1 MDQMSDA
8 DLVALARA
16 GDRDAFGKLAERY
29 SPMARRVAY
38 RALSHHDA
46 AQEITQ
52 EAIVQAYLSLDRLR
66 NPDRFQSWLYRIVL
80 NLCRHHIRDRAAN
93 RTLSYKSLVGGTTGA
108 GLLTSDTEPGP
119 QEVAEARELA
129 RSVRDAVDMLSPSN
143 RAATLMYYF
152 DQPTVREIA
161 LHLGISISAVK
172 GRLHKS
178 RNILRETLEPLT
190 ALLEGVSARTKG
202 EMKVMVKVSIADILG
217 IENTDE
223 ETGRTTQ
230 QFVDVLKE
238 DGGNRAFPIWVGPAE
253 GEAIVM
259 GLKDI

>member
-1 MDQMSDA
+1 MDQMLDA
-8 DLVALARA
+8 ELAALARA
-16 GDRDAFGKLAERY
+16 RDRDAFGKLTERY
-29 SPMARRVAY
+29 SLMARGHSAG
-38 RALSHHDA
+38 
-46 AQEITQ
+46 
-52 EAIVQAYLSLDRLR
+52 YLSLDRLR

-93 RTLSYKSLVGGTTGA
+93 RTLSYKSLVGETTGA

-143 RAATLMYYF
+143 RGAKLMYYF

-190 ALLEGVSARTKG
+190 ALLEGVSAR
-202 EMKVMVKVSIADILG
+202 A
-217 IENTDE
+217 
-223 ETGRTTQ
+223 
-230 QFVDVLKE
+230 
-238 DGGNRAFPIWVGPAE
+238 
-253 GEAIVM
+253 
-259 GLKDI
+259 